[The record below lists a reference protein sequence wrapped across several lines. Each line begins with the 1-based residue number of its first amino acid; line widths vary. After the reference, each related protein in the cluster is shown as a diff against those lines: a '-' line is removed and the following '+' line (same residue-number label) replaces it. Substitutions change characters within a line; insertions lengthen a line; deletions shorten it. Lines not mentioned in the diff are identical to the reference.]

1 MLLPC
6 QAKTLG
12 SLSRSSLIQIELF
25 IHKTSMSVVLSAPSS
40 LLPAPAWELRTP
52 TDAFGSP
59 YPSSLRAARPQGRWR
74 LKGLAPV
81 PWVSG
86 PTARLCPQKSKLGI
100 HHGKLGPTPPPGLWE
115 SGVFGSAL
123 TGLLCST
130 MRESQ
135 VAVSAFSWNTK
146 EAFPGFTES
155 LSQVIV
161 FLF

>member
-12 SLSRSSLIQIELF
+12 SLTRSSLIQIELF

-52 TDAFGSP
+52 TDAFGSS

-74 LKGLAPV
+74 LKGLVAV
-81 PWVSG
+81 PWVSV

-100 HHGKLGPTPPPGLWE
+100 HNGKLGSTPPPGLWE
-115 SGVFGSAL
+115 SGIFGSAL

-130 MRESQ
+130 VRESQ
-135 VAVSAFSWNTK
+135 VAVSSFSVEHK
-146 EAFPGFTES
+146 GSFPW
-155 LSQVIV
+155 IY
-161 FLF
+161 